1 MELSVLCLL
10 TVALAFGPL
19 HSAHGVPSEKPGV
32 CPRLILPFTDR
43 RLCQRPCTSD
53 SDCPGILKCC
63 FSACGRVCLK
73 PERVVPEPKPGS
85 CPRPNRFGTCVNSCS
100 SDSDCEKDLK
110 CCSNGCGRVCMKPVR
125 EPVEKPG
132 VCPGLILEF
141 EDLSVCP
148 MQCTSDSDCEKDLK
162 CCFGGCGRTCMKPV
176 RVVPEPKPG
185 SCPRPN
191 HFGTC
196 VNSCSSDSDC
206 EKDLKCCSN
215 GCGRVCM
222 KPVRVPVEKPG
233 VCPKVIMPFAGYDWG
248 QHKEKCTTDWQCPRK
263 QKCCNIGLQRC
274 CVDPEPDIVPEPKC
288 GSCPRPHHCRYCKN
302 DNDCPK
308 SLKCCFNGRKAICT
322 KPVGGCCPPFNVL
335 KHEDECQHD
344 HECPKKLKCCYN
356 KCNRRKTCTE
366 PTKTSNPG
374 CCPGF
379 HKCNTC
385 VHDSDCHGNLKCC
398 PNKCNVNTCT
408 ASIKGSCPLIKIME
422 CKDECSDDCDCEKP
436 LKCCYNHCEGR
447 RTCVMPAD
455 SNMSSSEESYS
466 VGK

>member
-1 MELSVLCLL
+1 MQVKVTHRLDLYLDVGVGDLGVGVGDLDVGVGDL
-10 TVALAFGPL
+10 DIPNTNIQIPNTNTQIPNTNIQIKIQTVM
-19 HSAHGVPSEKPGV
+19 
-32 CPRLILPFTDR
+32 
-43 RLCQRPCTSD
+43 
-53 SDCPGILKCC
+53 
-63 FSACGRVCLK
+63 
-73 PERVVPEPKPGS
+73 PK
-85 CPRPNRFGTCVNSCS
+85 F
-100 SDSDCEKDLK
+100 
-110 CCSNGCGRVCMKPVR
+110 PVDKF
-125 EPVEKPG
+125 PVDK
-132 VCPGLILEF
+132 F
-141 EDLSVCP
+141 
-148 MQCTSDSDCEKDLK
+148 
-162 CCFGGCGRTCMKPV
+162 PV
-176 RVVPEPKPG
+176 DK
-185 SCPRPN
+185 
-191 HFGTC
+191 F
-196 VNSCSSDSDC
+196 
-206 EKDLKCCSN
+206 
-215 GCGRVCM
+215 
-222 KPVRVPVEKPG
+222 PVDKFPVDKFPAEKPG